1 MRRPTDLPLLLA
13 VDRPV
18 LVRKK
23 DGSFEPEIA
32 IPSLVSTRGAG
43 PAGWNEAVRRILSDD
58 E

>member
-1 MRRPTDLPLLLA
+1 MPLLLA